1 MQWYDYLR
9 IVTAVLAV
17 IAAYRLARL
26 AKSDHNTYS
35 QRLGE
40 WVWIQFAVFFT
51 LFAGSAEAILQMN
64 GWRYGA
70 LLSFLIALAAVRATR
85 EDGLVLQRI
94 SKPKDYTACGD
105 IISLNEHLSGY
116 CDKEVVYKN
125 GIKSHIDQRP
135 LHHVSLLFDN
145 EDSVTQE

>member
-9 IVTAVLAV
+9 IATAVLAI

-26 AKSDHNTYS
+26 AKSDHSSYS
-35 QRLGE
+35 DRLSE

-51 LFAGSAEAILQMN
+51 LFAGSVEAISAGN

-70 LLSFLIALAAVRATR
+70 LLSFMIACAAVRASR

-94 SKPKDYTACGD
+94 TKSKDYTACGELVH
-105 IISLNEHLSGY
+105 LNQALTGY
-116 CDKEVVYKN
+116 CDKEVVTKK
-125 GIKSHIDQRP
+125 GVTSHIDGRP
-135 LHHVSLLFDN
+135 LHHVSLLYD
-145 EDSVTQE
+145 DDLRVSQE